1 MDQFARAP
9 IRMVTL
15 SELLAAADDESAAR
29 ELGITLNRIYFLF
42 LDQIKKSMK
51 PHIWRAKRPVVHA
64 ATVATLRHEASKE
77 DVCIQINDEQYLL
90 IFAEDDVE
98 VVANRCKRI
107 ATSLE
112 RRLFGQKSRGKI
124 QIRNATQVFA
134 DGSIHNRKVNEDL
147 ADARLDDE
155 PTVAEQQAESRFGS
169 VFSAE
174 AREARLNNL
183 LQVLEDDQDEPLVYE
198 YSPLWHAKEGRIATY
213 LCRPRRG
220 NGPDAEYGYAALG
233 ESPDPAAISQF
244 DTHGYEECLFALK
257 KICDSGARSAII
269 APVHFD
275 TLASRA
281 TRASLHGFLAAIPRR
296 FRKLITLQLS
306 EVPDGVPDARLTEI
320 TANLGG
326 AVHALSASIRM
337 ADCPTLQV
345 LAQRAGQFAR
355 ARVGIITL
363 DFERHISDETLER
376 ATRMATKLAPTGLRF
391 AAVNVPSVSALCELS
406 IGNFTYLGGP
416 VIGEESLRPEPS
428 RPFTMRDLERADQA
442 SHPRVIVQGDDDNT
456 VYL

>member
-1 MDQFARAP
+1 MEQFARAP

-15 SELLAAADDESAAR
+15 SELLAAAEDESAAR

-64 ATVATLRHEASKE
+64 AAVATLRHETGRE
-77 DVCIQINDEQYLL
+77 DVCIQVNDEQYLL
-90 IFAEDDVE
+90 IFAEDAIE

-107 ATSLE
+107 AASIE
-112 RRLFGQKSRGKI
+112 RRLYGQKSPGKVL
-124 QIRNATQVFA
+124 IRNATQVFA
-134 DGSIHNRKVNEDL
+134 DGSIHNRKINEDL
-147 ADARLDDE
+147 ADAKLDDE
-155 PTVAEQQAESRFGS
+155 PVNAEQRVEARFGS
-169 VFSAE
+169 VFSPE
-174 AREARLNNL
+174 AREARLTNL
-183 LQVLEDDQDEPLVYE
+183 LQVLEDDQDEPLSYE
-198 YSPLWHAKEGRIATY
+198 YTPLWHAKEGRIATF

-220 NGPDAEYGYAALG
+220 NGADAEYGYAALG
-233 ESPDPAAISQF
+233 DSPDPTAISQF

-257 KICDSGARSAII
+257 SVCDSGARTAIM

-281 TRASLHGFLAAIPRR
+281 TRSSLHGFLAAIPRR

-320 TANLGG
+320 TANLGST
-326 AVHALSASIRM
+326 VRALSASIRM

-345 LAQRAGQFAR
+345 LGQRAGQFAR
-355 ARVGIITL
+355 ARVGVITL
-363 DFERHISDETLER
+363 DFEGHVTDETLER
-376 ATRMATKLAPTGLRF
+376 ATRMATKLAPSGLRF

-416 VIGEESLRPEPS
+416 AIGEEILRPERP
-428 RPFTMRDLERADQA
+428 RPFTMQDLERADLA
-442 SHPRVIVQGDDDNT
+442 THPKVVLPADDDNM